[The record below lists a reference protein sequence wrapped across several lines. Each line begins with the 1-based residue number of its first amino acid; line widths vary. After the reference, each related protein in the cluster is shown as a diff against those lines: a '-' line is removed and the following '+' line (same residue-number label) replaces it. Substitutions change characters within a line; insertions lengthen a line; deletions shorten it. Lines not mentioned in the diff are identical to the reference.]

1 MITVYAKADCGC
13 CTVEMKFKDEDSA
26 VAAFTNAGT
35 GNGMVITDDESI
47 RHEGIDTFYGF
58 SMSEEEQA
66 ERSVGF
72 LMNGLKEVLS
82 S

>member
-13 CTVEMKFKDEDSA
+13 CTIEMKFNDEDSA
-26 VAAFTNAGT
+26 VAAFPNAGT
-35 GNGMVITDDESI
+35 GNGMVITDDESV

-66 ERSVGF
+66 ERSLGF
-72 LMNGLKEVLS
+72 LTNSLKEFCS
-82 S
+82 E